1 MNGEG
6 GRARI
11 AGVLALLLGSGAPRE
26 GVASP
31 ETRPAQ
37 DFVDLQALEPTI
49 RLDVRYAT
57 ADNVLG
63 RPLYTSA
70 RVFLRKPVADALIR
84 VHRSLAA
91 SGYGLVVFDAY
102 RPWSVTKALWDETP
116 PAKRGFVANPA
127 RGSNHNRGCA
137 VDLSLYA
144 LATGEPVQMPSGYD
158 EMTPRSASDFAGG
171 TAEARANRNR
181 LRAAMEAEGFRVE
194 HHEWWHFNHRGCP
207 GYPVENV
214 PFDLLL
220 SRGAAG
226 P

>member
-1 MNGEG
+1 MLIAGALMLVVTGAPPG
-6 GRARI
+6 GRA
-11 AGVLALLLGSGAPRE
+11 AP
-26 GVASP
+26 AP
-31 ETRPAQ
+31 PAPG
-37 DFVDLQALEPTI
+37 DFADLQALEPTI

-63 RPLYTSA
+63 RPLYPSA
-70 RVFLRKPVADALIR
+70 RAFLRRPVADALLR

-116 PAKRGFVANPA
+116 PEKRGFVADPA

-144 LATGEPVQMPSGYD
+144 LGNGEPAPMPSAYD
-158 EMTPRSASDFAGG
+158 EMTPRSASDFQGG
-171 TAEARANRNR
+171 SAEARANRDR

-194 HHEWWHFNHRGCP
+194 RHEWWHFNHRDCSRF
-207 GYPVENV
+207 PVEDL
-214 PFDLLL
+214 PFDRLL
-220 SRGAAG
+220 SPAASG

>member
-1 MNGEG
+1 VL
-6 GRARI
+6 I
-11 AGVLALLLGSGAPRE
+11 AGALMLLVAAGAPP
-26 GVASP
+26 GGLAA
-31 ETRPAQ
+31 PAPRAAG

-63 RPLYTSA
+63 RPLYPSA
-70 RVFLRKPVADALIR
+70 RAFLRRPVAEALLR

-102 RPWSVTKALWDETP
+102 RPWSVTKVLWDETP

-144 LATGEPVQMPSGYD
+144 LATGAAVPMPSGYD
-158 EMTPRSASDFAGG
+158 EMTPRSASDFPGG
-171 TAEARANRNR
+171 TAEARAHRDR

-194 HHEWWHFNHRGCP
+194 RHEWWHFNHRDCSR
-207 GYPVENV
+207 YPVHDV

-220 SRGAAG
+220 SPGAAG

>member
-1 MNGEG
+1 MLTAGALMLLVAAPPG
-6 GRARI
+6 GLEAPVPRA
-11 AGVLALLLGSGAPRE
+11 
-26 GVASP
+26 
-31 ETRPAQ
+31 TR

-49 RLDVRYAT
+49 RLDIRYAT

-63 RPLYTSA
+63 RPLYPSA
-70 RVFLRKPVADALIR
+70 RAFLRGPVAEALLR

-91 SGYGLVVFDAY
+91 RGYGLVVFDAY
-102 RPWSVTKALWDETP
+102 RPWSVTKVLWDETP

-144 LATGEPVQMPSGYD
+144 LASGEPVPMPSGYD
-158 EMTPRSASDFAGG
+158 EMTPRSASDFPGG
-171 TAEARANRNR
+171 TAEARAHRDR

-194 HHEWWHFNHRGCP
+194 HHEWWHFNHRDCP
-207 GYPVENV
+207 RYPVHDV
-214 PFDLLL
+214 PFELLL
-220 SRGAAG
+220 SPGAAG

>member
-1 MNGEG
+1 MRMAGALMLLVAAG
-6 GRARI
+6 GPP
-11 AGVLALLLGSGAPRE
+11 GVPNAP
-26 GVASP
+26 SS
-31 ETRPAQ
+31 RPAVA
-37 DFVDLQALEPTI
+37 FVELQAGQPTI
-49 RLDVRYAT
+49 RLDIRYAT
-57 ADNVLG
+57 SENVLG

-70 RVFLRKPVADALIR
+70 RAFLRQPVAEALFR

-102 RPWSVTKALWDETP
+102 RPWSVTKALWEETP

-137 VDLSLYA
+137 VDVSLYA
-144 LATGEPVQMPSGYD
+144 LATGEPVPMPSAYD
-158 EMTPRSASDFAGG
+158 EMTPRSGSDFPGG
-171 TAEARANRNR
+171 TAEARAHRDR

-194 HHEWWHFNHRGCP
+194 HHEWWHFNHRDCP
-207 GYPVENV
+207 RYPVEDL

-220 SRGAAG
+220 SPGAAG

>member
-1 MNGEG
+1 MGMG
-6 GRARI
+6 
-11 AGVLALLLGSGAPRE
+11 ALLLL
-26 GVASP
+26 VA
-31 ETRPAQ
+31 AG
-37 DFVDLQALEPTI
+37 FVDLQALEPTI

-57 ADNVLG
+57 ADNLLG
-63 RPLYTSA
+63 RPLYPSA
-70 RVFLRKPVADALIR
+70 RAFLQRPVAEALLR

-102 RPWSVTKALWDETP
+102 RPWSVTKRLWDETP
-116 PAKRGFVANPA
+116 PANRGFVADPA

-144 LATGEPVQMPSGYD
+144 LATGEPVPMPSGYD
-158 EMTPRSASDFAGG
+158 EMTPRAASDFAGG
-171 TAEARANRNR
+171 TAEARAHRDR

-194 HHEWWHFNHRGCP
+194 RHEWWHFNHRDCAR
-207 GYPVENV
+207 YPVHDL

-220 SRGAAG
+220 SPGAAG